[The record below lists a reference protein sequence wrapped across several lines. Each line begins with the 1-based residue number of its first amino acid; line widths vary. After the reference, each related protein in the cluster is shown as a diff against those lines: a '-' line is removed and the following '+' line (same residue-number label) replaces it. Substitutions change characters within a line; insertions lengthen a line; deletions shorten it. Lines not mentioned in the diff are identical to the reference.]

1 MNNSINATVGIIGNV
16 VGILTHEDGS
26 QEVFTTKNIVTS
38 SGDLHYAQCSM
49 GQTPTINYKIA
60 PAGIRLGSG
69 STTPAK
75 SDTTVTTYLTGTTH
89 AIDATYPRTAD
100 PDAGNTGSGTTTCT
114 WRYSYTMAE
123 GNAIGIREGAIV
135 NNTTTPTACLSHF
148 LFPVAFTK
156 TVSDTFVLYVNN
168 MFLGA

>member
-1 MNNSINATVGIIGNV
+1 MEANSTIGIIGNV
-16 VGILTHEDGS
+16 VAILTHEDGT

-38 SGDLHYAQCSM
+38 AGDLHYAQRAV
-49 GQTPTINYKIA
+49 GQTPTVAFQTA
-60 PAGIRLGSG
+60 PSGLRLGSG
-69 STTPAK
+69 STTPTK
-75 SDTTVTTYLTGTTH
+75 SDTTVTTFLTGTGH

-114 WRYSYTMAE
+114 WRYSYTTAE

-148 LFPVAFTK
+148 LFPAAFTK
-156 TVSDTFVLYVNN
+156 TVSDTLVVYVNN
-168 MFLGA
+168 LFLGA